1 MIKLDAGVA
10 IAVLVAAAREW
21 GDRGVPTYKFKG
33 YNSIAYQVD
42 ASATSEYEW
51 IEAVIQDDGSTI
63 FYGSK

>member
-10 IAVLVAAAREW
+10 IAVLVAAAQS
-21 GDRGVPTYKFKG
+21 GGVPTHTTKG
-33 YNSIAYQVD
+33 GRSIGYQVD
-42 ASATSEYEW
+42 SVRRCEYEY